1 MKQNREWGEE
11 IGFKTEEEEK
21 KGFSTHSETLYLLYK
36 YPTSILPFP
45 NPALSQLC
53 QSPQPT
59 TKQRSGNSGNVA
71 VHLQKTYS
79 FFFSV
84 MAVWLHLFLVRKLEL
99 I

>member
-21 KGFSTHSETLYLLYK
+21 KRLFNPLRDFVPLIQISHFYS
-36 YPTSILPFP
+36 PVP

-84 MAVWLHLFLVRKLEL
+84 MAVWLHLFLDRKLEL